1 MAVKI
6 EIDRA
11 SRRKMEETLE
21 EFARVT
27 GKTVED
33 GVNDISRSVARKL
46 ADRVQPWGLTAAKGQ
61 KFQESIGHQVDR
73 AWFGTNLGAFP
84 ESRQMEPAHRRAR
97 NGSRR
102 GQVDQQI
109 FRKEK
114 GKPWLRLISK
124 DERDA
129 YKVKAQAK
137 AGRAKAAW
145 IEAANDIGSEN
156 LSGIPDWI
164 KRHVGEGWGNASKIG
179 KGLDYAV
186 TLHNRTPYMERIL
199 PEKTVAQTVVTGMK
213 NGFTRI
219 QKTIEKAIE
228 KANRT
233 T

>member
-1 MAVKI
+1 MAVKL

-27 GKTVED
+27 GNTVED
-33 GVNDISRSVARKL
+33 GVNDIARSVARKL

-61 KFQESIGHQVDR
+61 KFEKSIGHQVDR
-73 AWFGTNLGAFP
+73 AWFGTNLGDYP
-84 ESRQMEPAHRRAR
+84 EAREMQPAHNRAR

-102 GQVDQQI
+102 GQVDHAVY
-109 FRKEK
+109 RKEK

-124 DERDA
+124 EARDE
-129 YKVKAQAK
+129 YKLKAQHK

-145 IEAANDIGSEN
+145 IEAANDIGSEK
-156 LSGIPDWI
+156 LSGIPNWI
-164 KRHVGEGWGNASKIG
+164 KRHIGSGYGSASKVG
-179 KGLDYAV
+179 KGINYTV

-199 PEKTVAQTVVTGMK
+199 PEKTVAQAVATGMK

>member
-1 MAVKI
+1 MAVKL

-21 EFARVT
+21 EFARTT

-33 GVNDISRSVARKL
+33 GVNDIARSVGRKL

-61 KFQESIGHQVDR
+61 KFEKSIGHQVDR
-73 AWFGTNLGAFP
+73 ARFGTNLGGYP
-84 ESRQMEPAHRRAR
+84 ESRDMKQAHNQAR

-102 GQVDQQI
+102 GQVTQQV
-109 FRKEK
+109 FTKEK
-114 GKPWLRLISK
+114 GKPWLNLISR
-124 DERDA
+124 EYRDS
-129 YKVKAQAK
+129 YKLKAQEK
-137 AGRAKAAW
+137 AGRAKGAW
-145 IEAANDIGSEN
+145 IEAANDIGSEK
-156 LSGIPDWI
+156 LSGIPNWI
-164 KRHVGEGWGNASKIG
+164 KRHIGTGYGSASKVG
-179 KGLDYAV
+179 KGMDYTV

-199 PEKTVAQTVVTGMK
+199 PEKTVAQTVVAGMK